1 MYNPCNFTRAKK
13 INKQNNMGLG
23 NSFISGLTRTGA
35 SSLTGLITGGISQA
49 LGLSWSPKRA
59 MQEQEAYNKRIM
71 ALQNQY
77 QQQAAAQS
85 QQYAK
90 DYWDYTN
97 AENQAKH
104 LKNAGLN
111 IGLMYGQSGA
121 GGMGASGGAHQAS
134 PEQPQGNPVGMALQV
149 QQLEQQRRMNDAQI
163 ALTEAQANKAN
174 TEANK
179 IAGVDTQEAL
189 TRIEEAGSRI
199 ELNLKEG
206 NYKEALTA
214 LTNAE
219 KEATE
224 ALKSLREM
232 QEALTSAQI
241 NEAFAIATYYSEKA
255 HTEYWVKENEK
266 IQNEYLLDT
275 YQERVDAVSYNN
287 AVAIALAAKYISDK
301 EVNEKQIEHLQASI
315 EELQALA
322 DKHNWDKETY
332 RKQVEAMIERWEQQ
346 TFNERIGLGLEFG
359 ENIVDMLYKGRRKK
373 SSVKTKST
381 RQGKT
386 TTTETYTESY

>member
-1 MYNPCNFTRAKK
+1 
-13 INKQNNMGLG
+13 MGNLG
-23 NSFISGLTRTGA
+23 KSFISGLVSSGA

-49 LGLSWSPKRA
+49 LGLSWSPKKA
-59 MQEQEAYNKRIM
+59 MEAQWKYNKDIM

-77 QQQAAAQS
+77 QQQAAEKS

-97 AENQAKH
+97 AENQVAH

-134 PEQPQGNPVGMALQV
+134 PDQPQGNPVGMALQV

-163 ALTEAQANKAN
+163 ALTEAQAEKAGA
-174 TEANK
+174 EATK
-179 IAGVDTQEAL
+179 ISGVDTQEAL
-189 TRIEEAGSRI
+189 KRIEGIGSQI

-206 NYKEALTA
+206 NYKDALTD
-214 LTNAE
+214 LTKAE
-219 KEATE
+219 KEATN
-224 ALKSLREM
+224 ALKSLRET

-241 NEAFAIATYYSEKA
+241 SEAFAIATYYSEKA
-255 HTEYWVKENEK
+255 HTEYWAKENEK
-266 IQNEYLLDT
+266 IQNEYLRDT
-275 YQERVDAVSYNN
+275 YNDRVEAANYNN
-287 AVAIALAAKYISDK
+287 AVAIALAAKYRSEKD
-301 EVNEKQIEHLQASI
+301 VNEKQIDNLQANI
-315 EELQALA
+315 DELQARA

-332 RKQVEAMIERWEQQ
+332 RKQVEGMIDRWEEQ

-359 ENIVDMLYKGRRKK
+359 ENIVTMLSKARKK
-373 SSVKTKST
+373 KTNT
-381 RQGKT
+381 RTISKKRNGT

>member
-1 MYNPCNFTRAKK
+1 
-13 INKQNNMGLG
+13 MGLG
-23 NSFISGLTRTGA
+23 ELFTEGLTKSGA

-49 LGLSWSPKRA
+49 LGLTWSPGRA
-59 MQEQEAYNKRIM
+59 MKEQEAYNKRIM

-97 AENQAKH
+97 AENQVNH
-104 LKNAGLN
+104 LRNAGLN
-111 IGLMYGQSGA
+111 VGLMYGQSGA
-121 GGMGASGGAHQAS
+121 GGMGASGGARQESPDQA
-134 PEQPQGNPVGMALQV
+134 QGNPIGMALQV
-149 QQLEQQRRMNDAQI
+149 QQIEQQRRMTDAQI
-163 ALTEAQANKAN
+163 ALTEAEAKKAGA
-174 TEANK
+174 EANK
-179 IAGVDTQEAL
+179 ISGVDTQEAL
-189 TRIEEAGSRI
+189 TRIEEIGSKI

-206 NYKEALTA
+206 NYKEALTD
-214 LTNAE
+214 LTKAE

-241 NEAFAIATYYSEKA
+241 SEAFAIAGYYSEKA

-266 IQNEYLLDT
+266 IQNKYLKDT
-275 YQERVDAVSYNN
+275 YNDRVDAANYNN
-287 AVAIALAAKYISDK
+287 AVAIALAAKYKSEKD
-301 EVNEKQIEHLQASI
+301 VNEEQVKHLQASI
-315 EELQALA
+315 GELNARA
-322 DKHNWDKETY
+322 DKHNWDKATY
-332 RKQVEAMIERWEQQ
+332 RKQVEGMIERWEDQ

-359 ENIVDMLYKGRRKK
+359 ENIVNMLYKARGKR
-373 SSVKTKST
+373 SSARTQTT
-381 RQGKT
+381 REGNT

>member
-1 MYNPCNFTRAKK
+1 MSNYKGEK
-13 INKQNNMGLG
+13 LNKQNNMGFG
-23 NSFISGLTRTGA
+23 KSFIAGLGSSAA
-35 SSLTGLITGGISQA
+35 SAGMGFVGNTLSRMF
-49 LGLSWSPKRA
+49 GLSWSPEKA
-59 MQEQEAYNKRIM
+59 MREQEAYNKRIM

-77 QQQAAAQS
+77 NQQAAAQS

-97 AENQAKH
+97 TENQVQH

-121 GGMGASGGAHQAS
+121 GGMGASGGAHQAA
-134 PEQPQGNPVGMALQV
+134 PEQPQGNPVGMALQI
-149 QQLEQQRRMNDAQI
+149 QQMEQQRRMNDAQI
-163 ALTEAQANKAN
+163 ALAKAQANKAN

-179 IAGVDTQEAL
+179 IGGVDTQEAL
-189 TRIEEAGSRI
+189 KRIEEASSRI

-206 NYKEALTA
+206 NYKEALTE
-214 LTNAE
+214 LTEAE

-232 QEALTSAQI
+232 QEGLAKAQI
-241 NEAFAIATYYSEKA
+241 SEAFAIARHYSEKA
-255 HTEYWVKENEK
+255 HTEYWAKENEK
-266 IQNEYLLDT
+266 IQNQYLKDT
-275 YQERVDAVSYNN
+275 YEERVDAASYNN
-287 AVAIALAAKYISDK
+287 AVAIALAAKYVSDK
-301 EVNEKQIEHLQASI
+301 DVNEKQIKQLQASI

-332 RKQVEAMIERWEQQ
+332 RKQVEGMIERWEKQ

-359 ENIVDMLYKGRRKK
+359 ENIVDMLYKGRRKR
-373 SSVKTKST
+373 SSIKTKST

>member
-1 MYNPCNFTRAKK
+1 
-13 INKQNNMGLG
+13 MGNLG
-23 NSFISGLTRTGA
+23 KSFISGLVGSGA

-49 LGLSWSPKRA
+49 LGLSWSPQKA
-59 MQEQEAYNKRIM
+59 MEEQWKYNKNIM

-77 QQQAAAQS
+77 QQQAAEKS

-97 AENQAKH
+97 AENQVAH

-134 PEQPQGNPVGMALQV
+134 PDQPQGNPVGMALQV

-163 ALTEAQANKAN
+163 ALAEAQAEKAGA
-174 TEANK
+174 EATK
-179 IAGVDTQEAL
+179 ISGVDTEESL
-189 TRIEEAGSRI
+189 KRIEGIASQI

-206 NYKEALTA
+206 NYKEALA
-214 LTNAE
+214 SL
-219 KEATE
+219 TE
-224 ALKSLREM
+224 AKEETEKVLKDLRESE
-232 QEALTSAQI
+232 EALTRANISV
-241 NEAFAIATYYSEKA
+241 AFATATKYSEEA
-255 HTEYWVKENEK
+255 HTEYWKNENEK
-266 IQNEYLLDT
+266 IKNEYLKDT
-275 YQERVDAVSYNN
+275 YEERVDAVSYNN
-287 AVAIALAAKYISDK
+287 AVAIALAAKYLSERD
-301 EVNEKQIEHLQASI
+301 VNEKQIENLQASI

-332 RKQVEAMIERWEQQ
+332 RKQVEGMIERWEDQ

-359 ENIVDMLYKGRRKK
+359 ENIVNML
-373 SSVKTKST
+373 TKSRKRKT
-381 RQGKT
+381 NTKTISKKRNGT

>member
-1 MYNPCNFTRAKK
+1 MGTFGKSF
-13 INKQNNMGLG
+13 INGLG
-23 NSFISGLTRTGA
+23 TSAA
-35 SSLTGLITGGISQA
+35 STGLGFIGNALSQA
-49 LGLSWSPKRA
+49 FGLSWSPQKA
-59 MQEQEAYNKRIM
+59 MREQWKYNRNIM

-77 QQQAAAQS
+77 QQQAAEKS

-97 AENQAKH
+97 AENQVKH

-163 ALTEAQANKAN
+163 ALAEAQAEKAGA
-174 TEANK
+174 EANK

-189 TRIEEAGSRI
+189 KRIEEMSANI
-199 ELNLKEG
+199 QNLLQEG
-206 NYKEALTA
+206 KYKEALTILTNSKNETEKALKA
-214 LTNAE
+214 LTE
-219 KEATE
+219 T
-224 ALKSLREM
+224 
-232 QEALTSAQI
+232 QEGLTRAKIS
-241 NEAFAIATYYSEKA
+241 EAFALATKYSEEA
-255 HTEYWVKENEK
+255 HTEYWRKENEK
-266 IQNEYLLDT
+266 IKNQYLKDT
-275 YQERVDAVSYNN
+275 YEERVDAVSYNN
-287 AVAIALAAKYISDK
+287 AVAIALAAKFISEKD
-301 EVNEKQIEHLQASI
+301 VNEKQIDHLQANI
-315 EELQALA
+315 DELQARA

-332 RKQVEAMIERWEQQ
+332 RKQVEGMIERWEEQ

-359 ENIVDMLYKGRRKK
+359 DNIVNMLTKGRKK
-373 SSVKTKST
+373 TSSVKTKST
-381 RQGKT
+381 REGKT